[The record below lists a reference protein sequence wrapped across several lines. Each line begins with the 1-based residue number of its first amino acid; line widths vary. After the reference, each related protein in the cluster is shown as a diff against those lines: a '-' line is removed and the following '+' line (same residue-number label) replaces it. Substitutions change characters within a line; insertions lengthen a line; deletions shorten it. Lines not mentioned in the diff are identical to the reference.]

1 MKSLKTKPVNESTSA
16 AVLILESVKH
26 TNVQMQNIIFLQR
39 QISKKILNTFSKER
53 RKLPKTVS
61 NFTGF
66 LLTDAPQTLN
76 SHDLHTNIT

>member
-39 QISKKILNTFSKER
+39 QILKKYSILSQKSEENYRKQSRILRVFS
-53 RKLPKTVS
+53 
-61 NFTGF
+61 
-66 LLTDAPQTLN
+66 
-76 SHDLHTNIT
+76 